1 MKPQSR
7 DVLDLLRKF
16 PASGITQHDAIT
28 FLSCYRLAARI
39 ADLRADGYTIRSE
52 QVSRDGVRFA
62 RYTLVPD
69 PVQVTLF
76 FADAV

>member
-1 MKPQSR
+1 VKPQSR

-39 ADLRADGYTIRSE
+39 ADLRAEGYTIHSE

-76 FADAV
+76 FADAI